1 VLPGEGVVFLGCWEK
16 GLVLT
21 STPIGVKHVLGIGR
35 KMFNAFLKCNPFLLT
50 ENNGVFYG

>member
-1 VLPGEGVVFLGCWEK
+1 VFLWCWEK